1 MNFAEKMI
9 ELRKQQNLSQQ
20 DLADRLGVS
29 RQAISRWETGAVQPL
44 ADSVKSLAQV
54 FQVSTDYLL
63 NDDLDTPTP
72 PPTAQP
78 APPQEKPKSA
88 RKHRKWLLHWLLWLL
103 PLFWSWSR
111 RWARWPISVGKK
123 TIRYPCMTYYLR
135 RTMVNQTERS
145 QSHGDSRKEVQR
157 FVLLYKTQIP

>member
-1 MNFAEKMI
+1 MSLAKKMI
-9 ELRKQQNLSQQ
+9 ELRKQNGLSQQ

-29 RQAISRWETGAVQPL
+29 RQAVSRWETGAVQPL

-63 NDDLDTPTP
+63 NDDLDDPTP

-88 RKHRKWLLHWLLWLL
+88 RKHRKWLLALAALAAAAVLVLVTAVATAHYLQWKERQPVPASEMLTEKDD
-103 PLFWSWSR
+103 
-111 RWARWPISVGKK
+111 GKADG
-123 TIRYPCMTYYLR
+123 TFDLTW
-135 RTMVNQTERS
+135 
-145 QSHGDSRKEVQR
+145 
-157 FVLLYKTQIP
+157 

>member
-1 MNFAEKMI
+1 MSLAKKMI
-9 ELRKQQNLSQQ
+9 ELRKQNGLSQQ

-88 RKHRKWLLHWLLWLL
+88 RKHRKWLLALAALAAAAVLVL
-103 PLFWSWSR
+103 VT
-111 RWARWPISVGKK
+111 AMG
-123 TIRYPCMTYYLR
+123 TMAYLR
-135 RTMVNQTERS
+135 WEEDHPVSMYDVLSEKDDG
-145 QSHGDSRKEVQR
+145 QSDGTFTVSW
-157 FVLLYKTQIP
+157 

>member
-1 MNFAEKMI
+1 MSFAKKMI
-9 ELRKQQNLSQQ
+9 ELRKQNGLSQQ

-78 APPQEKPKSA
+78 APTPQEEPTPT
-88 RKHRKWLLHWLLWLL
+88 RKHRKWLLALAALAAAAVLVL
-103 PLFWSWSR
+103 VT
-111 RWARWPISVGKK
+111 AAG
-123 TIRYPCMTYYLR
+123 TAYYL
-135 RTMVNQTERS
+135 QWKERQPVS
-145 QSHGDSRKEVQR
+145 SSD
-157 FVLLYKTQIP
+157 VLSEWDDGLSDGTFTVSW

>member
-63 NDDLDTPTP
+63 NDDLDDPTP
-72 PPTAQP
+72 LRSPQP
-78 APPQEKPKSA
+78 APTPQEEPA
-88 RKHRKWLLHWLLWLL
+88 PTRKHRKWLLALAALAAAAVLVL
-103 PLFWSWSR
+103 VT
-111 RWARWPISVGKK
+111 AAG
-123 TIRYPCMTYYLR
+123 TAYYL
-135 RTMVNQTERS
+135 QWKERQPVS
-145 QSHGDSRKEVQR
+145 SSD
-157 FVLLYKTQIP
+157 VLSEWDDGLSDGTFTVSW

>member
-1 MNFAEKMI
+1 MSLAKKMI
-9 ELRKQQNLSQQ
+9 ELRKQNGLSQQ

-78 APPQEKPKSA
+78 APPQEEPTPT
-88 RKHRKWLLHWLLWLL
+88 RKHRKWLLALAALAAAAVLVL
-103 PLFWSWSR
+103 VTASGTM
-111 RWARWPISVGKK
+111 A
-123 TIRYPCMTYYLR
+123 YLR
-135 RTMVNQTERS
+135 WEEDHPVSMYDVLSEKDDG
-145 QSHGDSRKEVQR
+145 QSDGS
-157 FVLLYKTQIP
+157 FAISW

>member
-54 FQVSTDYLL
+54 FQVSTTTWT
-63 NDDLDTPTP
+63 TPRPCTP
-72 PPTAQP
+72 L
-78 APPQEKPKSA
+78 SL
-88 RKHRKWLLHWLLWLL
+88 RRHRKNPRPPGSTGSGSWLWRLW
-103 PLFWSWSR
+103 
-111 RWARWPISVGKK
+111 
-123 TIRYPCMTYYLR
+123 
-135 RTMVNQTERS
+135 
-145 QSHGDSRKEVQR
+145 
-157 FVLLYKTQIP
+157 

>member
-1 MNFAEKMI
+1 MSFAKKMI
-9 ELRKQQNLSQQ
+9 ELRKQNGLSQQ

-44 ADSVKSLAQV
+44 ADSVRGLAQV

-78 APPQEKPKSA
+78 APPQEKTKST
-88 RKHRKWLLHWLLWLL
+88 RKHRKWLLALAALAAAAVLVL
-103 PLFWSWSR
+103 VTASGTM
-111 RWARWPISVGKK
+111 A
-123 TIRYPCMTYYLR
+123 YLR
-135 RTMVNQTERS
+135 WEEDHPVSMYDVLSEKDDG
-145 QSHGDSRKEVQR
+145 QSDGTFTVSW
-157 FVLLYKTQIP
+157 

>member
-63 NDDLDTPTP
+63 NDDLDDPTP
-72 PPTAQP
+72 LHPPQP
-78 APPQEKPKSA
+78 APPQEEPTPT
-88 RKHRKWLLHWLLWLL
+88 RKHRKWLLALAALAAAAVLVL
-103 PLFWSWSR
+103 VTALGT
-111 RWARWPISVGKK
+111 A
-123 TIRYPCMTYYLR
+123 YYL
-135 RTMVNQTERS
+135 QWKERQPVS
-145 QSHGDSRKEVQR
+145 MYDLPRETAEESIRDRSVITFSFDEW
-157 FVLLYKTQIP
+157 

>member
-1 MNFAEKMI
+1 MSLAKKMI
-9 ELRKQQNLSQQ
+9 ELRKQNGLSQQ

-88 RKHRKWLLHWLLWLL
+88 RKHRKWLLALVALAAAAVLVLVTAAGTAHYLQWKERQPVPASEMLTEKDD
-103 PLFWSWSR
+103 
-111 RWARWPISVGKK
+111 GKADG
-123 TIRYPCMTYYLR
+123 TFDLTW
-135 RTMVNQTERS
+135 
-145 QSHGDSRKEVQR
+145 
-157 FVLLYKTQIP
+157 

>member
-1 MNFAEKMI
+1 MSFAKKMI

-88 RKHRKWLLHWLLWLL
+88 RKHRKWLLALAALAAAAVLVL
-103 PLFWSWSR
+103 VT
-111 RWARWPISVGKK
+111 AMG
-123 TIRYPCMTYYLR
+123 TAYYL
-135 RTMVNQTERS
+135 QWKERQPVS
-145 QSHGDSRKEVQR
+145 MYDLPRETAEESIRDRSIITFSFDEW
-157 FVLLYKTQIP
+157 

>member
-1 MNFAEKMI
+1 MSLAKKMI

-63 NDDLDTPTP
+63 NDDLDDPTP
-72 PPTAQP
+72 LPTAQP

-88 RKHRKWLLHWLLWLL
+88 RKHRKWLLALAALAAAAVLVL
-103 PLFWSWSR
+103 VT
-111 RWARWPISVGKK
+111 AAG
-123 TIRYPCMTYYLR
+123 TAYYLQWKER
-135 RTMVNQTERS
+135 QPVPASEMLTEKDD
-145 QSHGDSRKEVQR
+145 GKADGT
-157 FVLLYKTQIP
+157 FDLTW

>member
-1 MNFAEKMI
+1 MSLAKKMI
-9 ELRKQQNLSQQ
+9 ELRKQNGLSQQ

-72 PPTAQP
+72 PPAAQP
-78 APPQEKPKSA
+78 APTPQEEPTPT
-88 RKHRKWLLHWLLWLL
+88 RKHRKWLLALAALAA
-103 PLFWSWSR
+103 PLCCRHCRNGGLSPLER
-111 RWARWPISVGKK
+111 RPTSIH
-123 TIRYPCMTYYLR
+123 L
-135 RTMVNQTERS
+135 
-145 QSHGDSRKEVQR
+145 
-157 FVLLYKTQIP
+157 

>member
-63 NDDLDTPTP
+63 NDDLDDPTP
-72 PPTAQP
+72 LHPPQP
-78 APPQEKPKSA
+78 APPQEEPTPT
-88 RKHRKWLLHWLLWLL
+88 RKHRKWLLALAALAAAAVLIL
-103 PLFWSWSR
+103 VTALGT
-111 RWARWPISVGKK
+111 A
-123 TIRYPCMTYYLR
+123 YYL
-135 RTMVNQTERS
+135 QWKERQPVS
-145 QSHGDSRKEVQR
+145 MYDLPRETAEESIRDRSVVTFSFDEW
-157 FVLLYKTQIP
+157 

>member
-1 MNFAEKMI
+1 MSLAKKMI
-9 ELRKQQNLSQQ
+9 ELRKQNGLSQQ

-72 PPTAQP
+72 PHSPQPTP
-78 APPQEKPKSA
+78 TPQEEPTPA
-88 RKHRKWLLHWLLWLL
+88 RKHRKWLLALAALAAAAVLVL
-103 PLFWSWSR
+103 VT
-111 RWARWPISVGKK
+111 AAG
-123 TIRYPCMTYYLR
+123 TAYYL
-135 RTMVNQTERS
+135 QWKERQPVS
-145 QSHGDSRKEVQR
+145 SSD
-157 FVLLYKTQIP
+157 VLSEWDDGLSDGTFTVSW

>member
-1 MNFAEKMI
+1 MSLAKKMI
-9 ELRKQQNLSQQ
+9 ELRKQNGLSQQ

-44 ADSVKSLAQV
+44 ADSVKSLAQA

-88 RKHRKWLLHWLLWLL
+88 RKHRKWLLALAALAAAAVLVL
-103 PLFWSWSR
+103 VTASGTM
-111 RWARWPISVGKK
+111 A
-123 TIRYPCMTYYLR
+123 YLR
-135 RTMVNQTERS
+135 WEEDHPVSMYDVLSEKDDG
-145 QSHGDSRKEVQR
+145 QSDGS
-157 FVLLYKTQIP
+157 FAISW

>member
-1 MNFAEKMI
+1 MSLAKKMI
-9 ELRKQQNLSQQ
+9 ELRKQNGLSQQ

-78 APPQEKPKSA
+78 APPQEKPKST
-88 RKHRKWLLHWLLWLL
+88 RKHRKWLLALAALAAAAVLVL
-103 PLFWSWSR
+103 VT
-111 RWARWPISVGKK
+111 AVA
-123 TIRYPCMTYYLR
+123 TAYYLQWKER
-135 RTMVNQTERS
+135 QPVPASEMLTEKDD
-145 QSHGDSRKEVQR
+145 GKADGT
-157 FVLLYKTQIP
+157 FDLTW

>member
-1 MNFAEKMI
+1 MSLAKKMI
-9 ELRKQQNLSQQ
+9 ELRKQNGLSQQ

-88 RKHRKWLLHWLLWLL
+88 RKHRKWFLALAALAAAAVLVLVT
-103 PLFWSWSR
+103 
-111 RWARWPISVGKK
+111 AMG
-123 TIRYPCMTYYLR
+123 TAYYL
-135 RTMVNQTERS
+135 QWKERQPVS
-145 QSHGDSRKEVQR
+145 MYDLPRETAEESIRDRSIITFSFDEW
-157 FVLLYKTQIP
+157 

>member
-63 NDDLDTPTP
+63 NDDLDDPTP
-72 PPTAQP
+72 LHPPQP

-88 RKHRKWLLHWLLWLL
+88 RKHRKWLLALAALAAAAVLVL
-103 PLFWSWSR
+103 VTALGT
-111 RWARWPISVGKK
+111 A
-123 TIRYPCMTYYLR
+123 YYL
-135 RTMVNQTERS
+135 QWKERQPVS
-145 QSHGDSRKEVQR
+145 MYDLPRETAEESIRDRSVVTFSFDEW
-157 FVLLYKTQIP
+157 

>member
-1 MNFAEKMI
+1 MSLAKKMI
-9 ELRKQQNLSQQ
+9 ELRKQNGLSQQ

-88 RKHRKWLLHWLLWLL
+88 RKHRKWLLALAALAAAAVLVL
-103 PLFWSWSR
+103 VT
-111 RWARWPISVGKK
+111 AVA
-123 TIRYPCMTYYLR
+123 TAYYL
-135 RTMVNQTERS
+135 QWKERQPVS
-145 QSHGDSRKEVQR
+145 IYDMNRETAEESIRDRSVVMYSFDEW
-157 FVLLYKTQIP
+157 

>member
-1 MNFAEKMI
+1 MSFAKKMI

-88 RKHRKWLLHWLLWLL
+88 RKHRKWLLALAALAAAAVLAL
-103 PLFWSWSR
+103 VT
-111 RWARWPISVGKK
+111 AAG
-123 TIRYPCMTYYLR
+123 TAYYL
-135 RTMVNQTERS
+135 QWKERQPVS
-145 QSHGDSRKEVQR
+145 IYDMNRETAEESIRDRSVVMYSFDEW
-157 FVLLYKTQIP
+157 

>member
-1 MNFAEKMI
+1 MSFAKKMI
-9 ELRKQQNLSQQ
+9 ELRKQQDLSQQ

-72 PPTAQP
+72 PHSPQP
-78 APPQEKPKSA
+78 APTPQEEPTPT
-88 RKHRKWLLHWLLWLL
+88 RKHRKWLLALAALAAAAVLVL
-103 PLFWSWSR
+103 VT
-111 RWARWPISVGKK
+111 AVA
-123 TIRYPCMTYYLR
+123 TAYYL
-135 RTMVNQTERS
+135 QWKERQPVS
-145 QSHGDSRKEVQR
+145 MYDVSTDTAEENDNSYSDISFSFDEW
-157 FVLLYKTQIP
+157 

>member
-1 MNFAEKMI
+1 MSFTEKMI
-9 ELRKQQNLSQQ
+9 ELRKQNGLSQQ

-88 RKHRKWLLHWLLWLL
+88 RKHRKWFLALAALAAAAVLVLVT
-103 PLFWSWSR
+103 
-111 RWARWPISVGKK
+111 AVA
-123 TIRYPCMTYYLR
+123 TAYYL
-135 RTMVNQTERS
+135 QWKERQPVS
-145 QSHGDSRKEVQR
+145 MYDLPRETAEESIRDRSIITFSFDEW
-157 FVLLYKTQIP
+157 

>member
-1 MNFAEKMI
+1 MSFAKKMI
-9 ELRKQQNLSQQ
+9 ELRKQHGLSQQ

-63 NDDLDTPTP
+63 NDDLDDPTP

-88 RKHRKWLLHWLLWLL
+88 RKHRKWLLALAALAAAAVLVL
-103 PLFWSWSR
+103 VT
-111 RWARWPISVGKK
+111 AMG
-123 TIRYPCMTYYLR
+123 TMAYLR
-135 RTMVNQTERS
+135 WEEDHPVSMYDVLSEKDDG
-145 QSHGDSRKEVQR
+145 QSDGTFTVSW
-157 FVLLYKTQIP
+157 

>member
-63 NDDLDTPTP
+63 NDDLDDPTP
-72 PPTAQP
+72 LHPPQP
-78 APPQEKPKSA
+78 APTPQEKSKSA
-88 RKHRKWLLHWLLWLL
+88 RKHRKWLLALAALAAAAVLVL
-103 PLFWSWSR
+103 VTALGT
-111 RWARWPISVGKK
+111 A
-123 TIRYPCMTYYLR
+123 YYL
-135 RTMVNQTERS
+135 QWKERQPVS
-145 QSHGDSRKEVQR
+145 MYDLPRETAEESIRDRSVVTFSFDEW
-157 FVLLYKTQIP
+157 

>member
-1 MNFAEKMI
+1 MSLAKKMI
-9 ELRKQQNLSQQ
+9 ELRKQNGLSQQ

-44 ADSVKSLAQV
+44 AGSVKSLAQV

-78 APPQEKPKSA
+78 APPQEKPKST
-88 RKHRKWLLHWLLWLL
+88 RKHRKWLLALAALAAAAVLVLVTAVATAHYLQWKERQPVPASEMLTEKDD
-103 PLFWSWSR
+103 
-111 RWARWPISVGKK
+111 GKADG
-123 TIRYPCMTYYLR
+123 TFDLTW
-135 RTMVNQTERS
+135 
-145 QSHGDSRKEVQR
+145 
-157 FVLLYKTQIP
+157 

>member
-1 MNFAEKMI
+1 MSLAKKMI
-9 ELRKQQNLSQQ
+9 ELRKQNGLSQQ

-78 APPQEKPKSA
+78 APTPQEAPTSA
-88 RKHRKWLLHWLLWLL
+88 RKHRKWLLALAALAAAAVLAL
-103 PLFWSWSR
+103 VT
-111 RWARWPISVGKK
+111 AAG
-123 TIRYPCMTYYLR
+123 TAYYL
-135 RTMVNQTERS
+135 QWKERQPVS
-145 QSHGDSRKEVQR
+145 SSD
-157 FVLLYKTQIP
+157 VLSEWDDGLSDGTFTVSW